1 MRTDLRVAF
10 VHAVVL
16 LLATSAPAHAYLDP
30 GTGSM
35 ILQGLLAGIA
45 GALVVGKLYWL
56 RLKQFFSSLFA
67 RQSAAEEQ
75 PEESP
80 EKAES

>member
-1 MRTDLRVAF
+1 MMREHRGIAGAA
-10 VHAVVL
+10 AVILMSIAV
-16 LLATSAPAHAYLDP
+16 PAHAYLDP

-45 GALVVGKLYWL
+45 GALVVGRLYWM
-56 RLKQFFSSLFA
+56 RVKQFFGSLFG
-67 RQSAAEEQ
+67 RQQAVEE
-75 PEESP
+75 PTEEVR

>member
-1 MRTDLRVAF
+1 MMRINHRIAITALSIA
-10 VHAVVL
+10 AI
-16 LLATSAPAHAYLDP
+16 ATPAHAYLDP

-45 GALVVGKLYWL
+45 GALVMGRLYWIRIKL
-56 RLKQFFSSLFA
+56 FFSGLFGK
-67 RQSAAEEQ
+67 QPV
-75 PEESP
+75 PEEASPEEPP

>member
-1 MRTDLRVAF
+1 MTTNKRTAGLLTA
-10 VHAVVL
+10 
-16 LLATSAPAHAYLDP
+16 LLALTTTPAYAYLDP

-45 GALVVGKLYWL
+45 GALVMGRLYWM
-56 RLKQFFSSLFA
+56 RIKQFFGSLFGK
-67 RQSAAEEQ
+67 RPVIEEPVPEEQ
-75 PEESP
+75 A